1 MTDGF
6 HRPTKLPP
14 SMLEAI
20 QGGLDPAEE
29 TRIAHET
36 AVALLA
42 RVRENPDPAVVD
54 RLVNYTDEHGID
66 AIAELWSHASPRSLP
81 GAMWRIYLLRL
92 LIRQDPVGTSYSFQ
106 RGTEL
111 IPTVDPV
118 IAGAADP
125 TGPEEITVLA
135 DQILRGLYVGDF
147 AIALERAASF
157 CRINAVGCSALADDR
172 DAVDPSDAARLT
184 TKAARFSTIADE
196 LAGCAKLWRS
206 ESLD

>member
-1 MTDGF
+1 MAEDF

-14 SMLEAI
+14 RMFDAY
-20 QGGLDPAEE
+20 QGGIDPAVQS
-29 TRIAHET
+29 RVAHET

-42 RVRENPDPAVVD
+42 RVRNDPDPEVID
-54 RLVNYTDEHGID
+54 RLVSYTDEHGID

-92 LIRQDPVGTSYSFQ
+92 LIRQDPEGTSYYFQ
-106 RGTEL
+106 RGA
-111 IPTVDPV
+111 DV
-118 IAGAADP
+118 IATIDPIVAGASMP
-125 TGPEEITVLA
+125 TGPEEIIALA

-157 CRINAVGCSALADDR
+157 CRVTAAGCASVADDR
-172 DAVDPSDAARLT
+172 DVVDPAKATQLT
-184 TKAARFSTIADE
+184 TKAARFSTIAEE
-196 LAGCAKLWRS
+196 LGSCAKLWRS

>member
-1 MTDGF
+1 MTEGF

-125 TGPEEITVLA
+125 TGPAEITVLA
-135 DQILRGLYVGDF
+135 DQILRGLYIGDF

-172 DAVDPSDAARLT
+172 DVIDPAEAAKLT
-184 TKAARFSTIADE
+184 TKAARFSTIAGE